1 MKKIDINVLIQLL
14 GMIGIIGSLVFVGLE
29 MRQSHRIALA
39 AQHQARSEMFM
50 DQVNVH
56 TEAGLTFRDYSNEER
71 YAGLNG
77 LWAASIVFENDFVQ
91 YELGLMEE
99 DLWEKKK
106 AVIRTLSRF
115 CEMADIW
122 PSDLPEEFEQIVN
135 EGSRQECIQY
145 GSGNNQAVSDLNN

>member
-1 MKKIDINVLIQLL
+1 MRKVSLDTWIQLL
-14 GMIGIIGSLVFVGLE
+14 GMLGLLGGLVFVGLE

-145 GSGNNQAVSDLNN
+145 GSGNN

>member
-1 MKKIDINVLIQLL
+1 MRKIDIQDLIQLL

-145 GSGNNQAVSDLNN
+145 GSGNDQAVSDLNH

>member
-1 MKKIDINVLIQLL
+1 MRKIDIQDLIQLL
-14 GMIGIIGSLVFVGLE
+14 GMVGIIGSLTFVGLE

-106 AVIRTLSRF
+106 AVIRSLSRF
-115 CEMADIW
+115 CEMADI
-122 PSDLPEEFEQIVN
+122 
-135 EGSRQECIQY
+135 
-145 GSGNNQAVSDLNN
+145 

>member
-1 MKKIDINVLIQLL
+1 MRKIDIQDLIQLL

-56 TEAGLTFRDYSNEER
+56 TEAGLTFRNYSNEER

-135 EGSRQECIQY
+135 EGSRQECVPY

>member
-1 MKKIDINVLIQLL
+1 MKKTDINVVIQLS
-14 GMIGIIGSLVFVGLE
+14 GMLGIIGSLVFVGLE

-56 TEAGLTFRDYSNEER
+56 TEAGLTFRDYSNDER

>member
-1 MKKIDINVLIQLL
+1 MRKTDIQDLIQLL
-14 GMIGIIGSLVFVGLE
+14 GMVGIIGSLTFVGLE
-29 MRQSHRIALA
+29 MRQSHRIASA

>member
-1 MKKIDINVLIQLL
+1 MRKIDIQDLIQLL

-122 PSDLPEEFEQIVN
+122 PSDLTEEFDQIVN

>member
-1 MKKIDINVLIQLL
+1 MKKVDINALIQLL
-14 GMIGIIGSLVFVGLE
+14 GMVGIIGSLVFVGLE

-56 TEAGLTFRDYSNEER
+56 TEAGLTFRNYSNEER

-122 PSDLPEEFEQIVN
+122 PTDLPEEFVQIVN

>member
-1 MKKIDINVLIQLL
+1 MKNVDINVLIQLL

-122 PSDLPEEFEQIVN
+122 PSDLPEEFEQIVS
-135 EGSRQECIQY
+135 EGSGQECIQY
-145 GSGNNQAVSDLNN
+145 GSGNN

>member
-1 MKKIDINVLIQLL
+1 MRKIDIQDLIQLL

-56 TEAGLTFRDYSNEER
+56 TEAGLTFRDYANEER

>member
-1 MKKIDINVLIQLL
+1 MRKIDIQDLIQLL

-56 TEAGLTFRDYSNEER
+56 TEAGLTFRDYSDEER
-71 YAGLNG
+71 YAGMNG

-122 PSDLPEEFEQIVN
+122 PTDLPEEFVQIVN

-145 GSGNNQAVSDLNN
+145 GAGND

>member
-1 MKKIDINVLIQLL
+1 MRKIDIQDLIQLL

-106 AVIRTLSRF
+106 AVIRSLSRF

-145 GSGNNQAVSDLNN
+145 GSGNNQAVSGLNN

>member
-1 MKKIDINVLIQLL
+1 MRKIDIQDLIQLL

-56 TEAGLTFRDYSNEER
+56 TEAGLTFRNYSNEER

-122 PSDLPEEFEQIVN
+122 PSDLPVEFEQIVN

>member
-1 MKKIDINVLIQLL
+1 MRKIDIQDLIQLL
-14 GMIGIIGSLVFVGLE
+14 GMIGVIGSLVFVGLE

-39 AQHQARSEMFM
+39 AQHQAKSEMFM

>member
-1 MKKIDINVLIQLL
+1 MRKIDTQDLIQLL
-14 GMIGIIGSLVFVGLE
+14 GMVGIIGSLIFVGLE

-77 LWAASIVFENDFVQ
+77 LWAASIVFENDFAQ

-122 PSDLPEEFEQIVN
+122 HSDLPEEFEQIVN